1 ISVPGRTQA
10 VFYGLGSDG
19 TVGANKASIKII
31 GEETEHAAQ
40 GYFVYDSKKSGAM
53 TISHLRFGPGPIR
66 SSYLVKQAGFVGV
79 HQFQLIDRLDVL
91 ELAAPGA
98 VVLINAPY
106 PPDQLWDRLP
116 REFQETVLEKEL
128 QLHVID
134 AVKVAQTAGMGG
146 RINAVMQACFFALS
160 GVLPRDEAI
169 TEIKKSIEKTYK
181 KKGAEVV
188 RRNHAAV
195 DASLAALFPVKV
207 PAKMTA
213 TRGRPPVVAP
223 EAPDFVR
230 RVTAVMLENKGDL
243 LPVSAFPV
251 DGTWPTATA
260 KWEKR
265 NLALE
270 IPVWDGPICI
280 QCNKCA
286 LVCPHT
292 AIRTKVYGE
301 GAVATAPSGFKH
313 MPFKGQAG
321 SAYTVQVAPED
332 CTGCGLCIEV
342 CPAKDKANPRH
353 KALELSPQPPLREQ
367 ETRSFDFFLDLPEV
381 DRTTLR
387 LDLKGSQ

>member
-1 ISVPGRTQA
+1 
-10 VFYGLGSDG
+10 
-19 TVGANKASIKII
+19 
-31 GEETEHAAQ
+31 
-40 GYFVYDSKKSGAM
+40 M
-53 TISHLRFGPGPIR
+53 
-66 SSYLVKQAGFVGV
+66 
-79 HQFQLIDRLDVL
+79 DVL

-98 VVLINAPY
+98 VVLLNAPY
-106 PPDQLWDRLP
+106 APDQLWDRLP
-116 REFQETVLEKEL
+116 REFQETMLEKKL

-134 AVKVAQTAGMGG
+134 AVKVAQAAGMGG

-169 TEIKKSIEKTYK
+169 DQIKKSIEKTYK
-181 KKGAEVV
+181 KKGPEVV

-207 PAKMTA
+207 PGKMTA

-286 LVCPHT
+286 LVCPHA

-301 GAVATAPSGFKH
+301 GAVATAPQGLQAHGLQGPGRERLHGAGRPGGLHRLRAVHRGLPGQGQGEPAAQGAGVRATAAAPRARKRSPSSSSSTCPRWIEPRSGW
-313 MPFKGQAG
+313 
-321 SAYTVQVAPED
+321 T
-332 CTGCGLCIEV
+332 
-342 CPAKDKANPRH
+342 
-353 KALELSPQPPLREQ
+353 
-367 ETRSFDFFLDLPEV
+367 
-381 DRTTLR
+381 
-387 LDLKGSQ
+387 